1 MSVITTTPET
11 HETTATATAVTGRR
25 SLAGDIGNVF
35 MRELRPLLRNPFQVL
50 ISLLQP
56 LFFLALFSPLLP
68 TDNALQWFV
77 PGMIV
82 MSALMGASMTG
93 SNLMLEMM
101 TGSHERLLVSPLSRS
116 SMMIGRALKEIAPV
130 VLQAAIILA
139 IVTPFSY
146 DLHLPGVLVGLAIL
160 AVFTVGIGALSF
172 ALGLASEG
180 QDWMFWTVQQTLIFP
195 LLLLAGVMLPLDGAP
210 RWLQV
215 LSDLNPMTHV
225 VNAERALFNGDFP
238 VDTVLTGA
246 GCAVGVALLGLAV
259 GIRAMRRQS

>member
-1 MSVITTTPET
+1 MSTITIPENQT
-11 HETTATATAVTGRR
+11 VRTVPESAPARR
-25 SLAGDIGNVF
+25 SVLADIGNVF
-35 MRELRPLLRNPFQVL
+35 VRELRPLLRNPFQVM

-56 LFFLALFSPLLP
+56 LFFLALFAPLLP

-101 TGSHERLLVSPLSRS
+101 TGSHERLLVSPLSRPAL
-116 SMMIGRALKEIAPV
+116 MVGRALKEIAPV
-130 VLQAAIILA
+130 FLQSAIILA
-139 IVTPFSY
+139 IVTPFSF
-146 DLHLPGVLVGLAIL
+146 DLHLGGVLLGLAIL

-180 QDWMFWTVQQTLIFP
+180 QDWLFWTVQQTLIFP

-210 RWLQV
+210 GWLQT
-215 LSDLNPMTHV
+215 LSEINPMTHV
-225 VNAERALFNGDFP
+225 VDAERALFNGEFP
-238 VDTVLTGA
+238 LDTILAGA
-246 GCAVGVALLGLAV
+246 GSAVGVALVGLAI
-259 GIRAMRRQS
+259 GIRSMRRS